1 MSVTHIIKSYPNEV
15 VRVKNDY
22 KIWLFK
28 ETDSYFWNSES
39 KLKWLMSLY
48 KQSLSD
54 WYFRPGPITGSINWN
69 HIQRVGLY
77 LNDVAGSSLRVC
89 INTQQYI

>member
-1 MSVTHIIKSYPNEV
+1 MSVAHIIKLYPNEV

-39 KLKWLMSLY
+39 KLKWLMSLH
-48 KQSLSD
+48 KRSLTD
-54 WYFRPGPITGSINWN
+54 W
-69 HIQRVGLY
+69 
-77 LNDVAGSSLRVC
+77 
-89 INTQQYI
+89 